1 MKTVKNILVGF
12 VVSFLGSIPL
22 GYLNIIGFEIY
33 YKLNQSSFVFYLLGV
48 VFVEIFIVFFTLK
61 FVNQLVRN
69 DKLMRVIE
77 IFTIAFLLFLA
88 YFFHSYSTPKAG
100 DTNYLER
107 YSMYSPFLIGVF
119 LNGIN
124 FMQLPF
130 WSGWNLY
137 LINGNYISVENKYKY
152 FFIIGT
158 SIGTFFGMFLFVLFL
173 GSLSQSGMYFSSY
186 IIPVIVPLIF
196 VALTC
201 IQVYKVFKKRVFK

>member
-1 MKTVKNILVGF
+1 
-12 VVSFLGSIPL
+12 
-22 GYLNIIGFEIY
+22 
-33 YKLNQSSFVFYLLGV
+33 
-48 VFVEIFIVFFTLK
+48 
-61 FVNQLVRN
+61 
-69 DKLMRVIE
+69 
-77 IFTIAFLLFLA
+77 
-88 YFFHSYSTPKAG
+88 
-100 DTNYLER
+100 
-107 YSMYSPFLIGVF
+107 
-119 LNGIN
+119 
-124 FMQLPF
+124 
-130 WSGWNLY
+130 